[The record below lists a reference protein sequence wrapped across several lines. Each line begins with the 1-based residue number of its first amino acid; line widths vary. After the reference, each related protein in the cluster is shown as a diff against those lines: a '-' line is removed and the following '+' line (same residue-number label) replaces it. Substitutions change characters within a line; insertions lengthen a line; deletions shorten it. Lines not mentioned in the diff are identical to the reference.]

1 MTRREELLLRS
12 LIRESIKHGQVNEL
26 DIGNFFGSKKTADS
40 AVEAAKKI
48 LDGHISGKFEKS
60 PEILKK
66 AYANLPADDQKK
78 YAAKIKDSK
87 DKPQSKEPEQ
97 KKPNSSAWDD
107 DAEANKMDS
116 ASSR

>member
-12 LIRESIKHGQVNEL
+12 LIRESIEYGRIDEL
-26 DIGNFFGSKKTADS
+26 DIGNFFGAKKTADS

-60 PEILKK
+60 PEILNK
-66 AYANLPADDQKK
+66 AYSNLSADDQKK

-87 DKPQSKEPEQ
+87 NKSQSKESEQ